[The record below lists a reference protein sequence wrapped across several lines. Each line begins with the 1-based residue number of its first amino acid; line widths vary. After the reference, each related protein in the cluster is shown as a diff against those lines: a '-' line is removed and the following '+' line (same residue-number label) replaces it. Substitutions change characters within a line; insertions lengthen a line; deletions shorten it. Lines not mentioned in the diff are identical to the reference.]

1 MNEKNLIGAI
11 EPLADDTGD
20 ACGWH
25 FSGERLKMTGL
36 IVTATHPT
44 KITVTDSTVTFDY
57 TVGGK
62 AVSRSYALA
71 KSDGKIVSFTNPDG
85 TVTEVVH
92 NG

>member
-1 MNEKNLIGAI
+1 MAEKLAFDFLAQTQWRGFFAFDGAALIN
-11 EPLADDTGD
+11 
-20 ACGWH
+20 
-25 FSGERLKMTGL
+25 GL
-36 IVTATHPT
+36 HPT
-44 KITVTDSTVTFDY
+44 KITVTDSMVTFDY